1 MDLASS
7 AGGRKEETKK
17 RFSLFFQAVFSPS
30 DVISSVLSGEK
41 DPEVKADL
49 EVKLKVKREEE
60 KVTLGEKRRRIAA
73 IINEAAA
80 KKII

>member
-1 MDLASS
+1 MKNLS
-7 AGGRKEETKK
+7 ARKN
-17 RFSLFFQAVFSPS
+17 SLFFQAVFSPS